1 MKIKSEIRNHKSEI
15 VTIRRATEKDG
26 RRVAEL
32 AVKLARQHED
42 YDPQRFARLYEAA
55 DAEWYYGSRN
65 ETTDETVLVAEI
77 DNEIVG
83 FAYVQYEA
91 KNYPALLENA
101 AWLHDIYVDEST
113 RTAGVGRLLIEK
125 AVAAARAFGADKL
138 MLSVAAKNAVARGF
152 FERRGFRETMI
163 EMMLDLTLE

>member
-1 MKIKSEIRNHKSEI
+1 MSVKIRKANQN
-15 VTIRRATEKDG
+15 DG

-32 AVKLARQHED
+32 AVKLARQHEE
-42 YDPQRFARLYEAA
+42 YDARRFARLYSEA

-65 ETTDETVLVAEI
+65 ETADEAVFVAEI

-83 FAYVQYEA
+83 FAYLQYEA

-101 AWLHDIYVDEST
+101 AWLHDIYIEESARKT
-113 RTAGVGRLLIEK
+113 GAGRLLIEK
-125 AVAAARAFGADKL
+125 SVEAALEFGADKL
-138 MLSVAAKNAVARGF
+138 ILSVAAKNEAARAF

-163 EMMLDLTLE
+163 EMMLDLNEK

>member
-1 MKIKSEIRNHKSEI
+1 MP
-15 VTIRRATEKDG
+15 VVIRRATEKDG

-42 YDPQRFARLYEAA
+42 YDARRFARLYEAA

-101 AWLHDIYVDEST
+101 AWLHDLYIEEAA
-113 RTAGVGRLLIEK
+113 RAAGVGKLLIDGSIE
-125 AVAAARAFGADKL
+125 AAREFGADKL
-138 MLSVAAKNAVARGF
+138 LLSTAAKNAAAREF
-152 FERRGFRETMI
+152 FARRGFRETMI
-163 EMMLDLTLE
+163 EMMLDLEVKD

>member
-1 MKIKSEIRNHKSEI
+1 MAAT
-15 VTIRRATEKDG
+15 VRRATELDG
-26 RRVAEL
+26 PRVAEL

-42 YDPQRFARLYEAA
+42 YDARRFARLYEAR

-65 ETTDETVLVAEI
+65 ESTDEAVLVAEI

-83 FAYVQYEA
+83 FAYIQYEA

-101 AWLHDIYVDEST
+101 AWLHDIYIEESS
-113 RTAGVGRLLIEK
+113 RTAGTGRLLIEK
-125 AVAAARAFGADKL
+125 SIEAAREFGADKL
-138 MLSVAAKNAVARGF
+138 MLSVAAKNSAARAF

-163 EMMLDLTLE
+163 EMMLDLDVKD